1 MWPGQQQPGDGDPQQ
16 PGYGSPRRPGDGSPQ
31 PGDGSPQQPNPYTQP
46 GFHQPNPYLQPG
58 YQQPSPYTRPTA
70 EQQAVPPQS
79 SPRAE
84 RRKTALVAIVA
95 VVAVVATAVVTGV
108 VVSRDGGD
116 GSGGSG
122 GSGSKGSEAGAPGT
136 GESGGRSGS
145 GRSDSGQSGD
155 APAAPAEN
163 PRGVQDSKPTIAGWK
178 VVTNPRHGT
187 QFDVPA
193 SWTVAGAGISTF
205 IEDRKKGGGAPLVTM
220 SAPAHLTPEWCT
232 ADADKDGVTETS
244 GLATAGTKG
253 GKGAKDTRSAA
264 AHEASVWVWGAYAQT
279 EPKGT
284 VRTTRAE
291 PYTTASGLRGSM
303 ATATAVGVEKD
314 SKCATDGKSV
324 AFTFEDGTGEF
335 RTWVLYAAKGVPD
348 EIPDAT
354 IERILSTV
362 RLTSGPAD

>member
-1 MWPGQQQPGDGDPQQ
+1 MWPGQQQPGYGDPQQ

-31 PGDGSPQQPNPYTQP
+31 
-46 GFHQPNPYLQPG
+46 QPNPYLQPG
-58 YQQPSPYTRPTA
+58 YQQPNPYTGPTV

-95 VVAVVATAVVTGV
+95 AVAVVATAVVTGV

-122 GSGSKGSEAGAPGT
+122 SKGSEAGVPGT

-145 GRSDSGQSGD
+145 GHSGSGQSGD

-264 AHEASVWVWGAYAQT
+264 ADEAGVWVWGAYAQT

-284 VRTTRAE
+284 VRTTRAK

-335 RTWVLYAAKGVPD
+335 RTWVVYAAKGVPD